1 MLGGFSMKEL
11 ENNAFFW
18 QKLDTLMFSSDC
30 TIDRPKGSTHFKY
43 SNLVYPVDYGFLSDT
58 TAGSDQDPIDLFKG
72 SIPTHTVDAIAV
84 SADILKKDCE
94 VKLLV
99 GCTEEEILD
108 ILRFLNQTE
117 FQKAILIRRG
127 AETPIWSTN
136 D

>member
-72 SIPTHTVDAIAV
+72 SVPAHTVDAIAV

-99 GCTEEEILD
+99 GCTEEEILS

-127 AETPIWSTN
+127 DETPIWSTN